1 MLLKVLRGDL
11 TLFFCQTASS
21 WASISICSLEL
32 CCGQT
37 NRKWCICSFGHTEAN
52 VLKEWRLWLLHI
64 REFQW
69 CCCFAIP
76 DQGHSIC
83 AHIGGS
89 CALAL
94 AADSAKGAGLTAQ
107 LWEVRSCSCCFIFSI
122 PCFALQYSW
131 KKLEM
136 PSFCMSA
143 LKAVLFCIDFWGA
156 SACQSLIIVKYVI
169 YE

>member
-1 MLLKVLRGDL
+1 MVHLLLWPHRGK
-11 TLFFCQTASS
+11 CSQRVEIVAV
-21 WASISICSLEL
+21 AYKRIS
-32 CCGQT
+32 
-37 NRKWCICSFGHTEAN
+37 
-52 VLKEWRLWLLHI
+52 V
-64 REFQW
+64 

-83 AHIGGS
+83 AYIGGS

-107 LWEVRSCSCCFIFSI
+107 LWEVGSCSRCFIFSI